1 MKRGPI
7 GLFAAVAIAG
17 CSAGG
22 DHERASPS
30 RGAESAAAA
39 VIVRL
44 DGDLRAGRYDDVC
57 DALFSP
63 RARREAGGARCA
75 RALQAQTVGV
85 TQPRVQ
91 LSSVRVRGGTAR
103 AAVRVTSADR
113 PAADQT
119 IVLVRAGTTFKI
131 AGLSG

>member
-1 MKRGPI
+1 MKHGPI
-7 GLFAAVAIAG
+7 ALFAAVAIAG
-17 CSAGG
+17 CSTGA
-22 DHERASPS
+22 DHEGGSPS
-30 RGAESAAAA
+30 SAAENAAAA

-44 DGDLRAGRYDDVC
+44 DGDLRAGRYDHVC

-63 RARREAGGARCA
+63 RARREAGGAGCA
-75 RALQAQTVGV
+75 RALQAQTIGV

-91 LSSVRVRGGTAR
+91 LNSIRVRGATAR

-113 PAADQT
+113 PAAVQT
-119 IVLVRAGTTFKI
+119 IVLVRVGTTFKI